1 MTNKTEAW
9 TWQHQH
15 GAPVLVSPSGVV
27 RRVQKYVKPTRA
39 GDDPW
44 VQDTSDA
51 AIFTDAM
58 NQWEGRKLNEAFAD
72 EPSARPFHLWESPN
86 FSFNMADVILIF
98 EEGDCLGIELRN
110 RGSHVCR
117 LYKKDLKEE
126 FIKHWRQYQQWR
138 HINGK

>member
-1 MTNKTEAW
+1 MKDVW
-9 TWQHQH
+9 TWEHQH
-15 GAPVLVSPSGVV
+15 GVPVLLSPGGVV

-72 EPSARPFHLWESPN
+72 EPSTRPLHLWESPN
-86 FSFNMADVILIF
+86 FSFNMADVTLF
-98 EEGDCLGIELRN
+98 YEEGDCLGIELRG
-110 RGSHVCR
+110 RGSQVCR